1 MHHLLTCPR
10 SVLVPFAFCYLKY
23 NLGNDMPLVLC
34 FQLYCFLNEF
44 FWSVPRIFPKKTWPS
59 LGHGQGV
66 LVTYISDV
74 GVDIVVKNLQY
85 MMQYNETIHFFI
97 KIDTCCI

>member
-1 MHHLLTCPR
+1 
-10 SVLVPFAFCYLKY
+10 
-23 NLGNDMPLVLC
+23 MPLVLC

-66 LVTYISDV
+66 LVTYISDI

-85 MMQYNETIHFFI
+85 MMQYNETIHFLSKLIRVVFSI
-97 KIDTCCI
+97 IFEAYLMIYKL